1 LSEFGATM
9 LFAGNLRGSTQTLS
23 LAIMTAMEANLYT
36 ALALSVLLLAVAT
49 VTLLVFRALAGDSMR
64 L

>member
-1 LSEFGATM
+1 M

-36 ALALSVLLLAVAT
+36 ALALSVLLLAVASF
-49 VTLLVFRALAGDSMR
+49 TLLLFRALTRER
-64 L
+64 LRL

>member
-1 LSEFGATM
+1 M

>member
-36 ALALSVLLLAVAT
+36 ALALSVLLLAVASF
-49 VTLLVFRALAGDSMR
+49 TLLLFRALTRER
-64 L
+64 LRL